1 MCDEEAQGGRKKR
14 KGKKKEIKGRKKEK
28 EREGGME
35 GGGKKR
41 RKFQGLHSACLGS
54 TESVNDL
61 VCCAATRLYYP
72 HGK

>member
-1 MCDEEAQGGRKKR
+1 MTKKHREEGRKE
-14 KGKKKEIKGRKKEK
+14 GKKERDKGRKKEK

-35 GGGKKR
+35 GEGE
-41 RKFQGLHSACLGS
+41 RKEGNFSLHSACLGS

>member
-1 MCDEEAQGGRKKR
+1 MTKKHREE
-14 KGKKKEIKGRKKEK
+14 GKKGREK
-28 EREGGME
+28 ERDKEGRKRKREREEGGME
-35 GGGKKR
+35 GEGE
-41 RKFQGLHSACLGS
+41 RKEGNFSLHSACLGS